1 MSRTICPITSGEITR
16 LAKAI
21 YASHQLAFEDCQLN
35 AARAIPPAEVE
46 ARWRDADPRERED
59 YRWEAAQV
67 LRTVH
72 AMHLVAKE
80 GAGTR

>member
-1 MSRTICPITSGEITR
+1 MSIICPITSGEITR

-21 YASHQLAFEDCQLN
+21 YASHQLAFAGCQAK

-46 ARWRDADPRERED
+46 ARWRDANPRERED
-59 YRWEAAQV
+59 YRWEAVQV

-72 AMHLVAKE
+72 AMHLVGKE
-80 GAGTR
+80 GSGT